1 MNWFANLSLGRKTFV
16 APLVLLVGL
25 AIVAVIAFLGIDRQR
40 EAIHELNEVQIKAFA
55 DMSALNTR
63 LAETQLDVYR
73 LLTVAVNESDQQK
86 VEALTAATRA
96 ALDGVVDATQALD
109 LSRLH
114 DPAIEDLKAQTRADA
129 EAYRTGAFDTID
141 MISIDTATASM
152 FMVGTVDLYQKL
164 REDVAALNEVV
175 DRMREEATASTL
187 EAAGQAIFLFLLI
200 VAVVIVVGLA
210 LNVLIS
216 RMISRPVV
224 QMTASMSALA
234 AGDRDVEIPAADRRD
249 EIGRMAEALAV
260 FRENAIERERLEA
273 QQKQE
278 QAEREARTGRIE
290 QRIAEFDSLMHQ
302 ELAEVTLAAGNLKQ
316 NADQMAQAASA
327 TENRSGS
334 AREAAGQASQN
345 VQSVASATEELSS
358 SINEI
363 GRQVEQST
371 AVAGRATERARTTT
385 ETIGKLEA
393 NAQRIGS
400 VITLIQEIAEQTN
413 LLALNATIEAARAG
427 DAGKGF
433 AVVASEVKNL
443 ASQTAKATEEIA
455 ASIVEI
461 QNNTGTASE
470 AIVGVSEII
479 EEMSQIAA
487 GIAGAVQEQGAATQE
502 IASSVQ
508 LLSQGTAEVS
518 ESIGQVSE
526 NASIS
531 GTAAG
536 QVLDLSSNLARQ
548 SERLNGEIQAFL
560 SEVRAA

>member
-1 MNWFANLSLGRKTFV
+1 MNWFANLSLGRKMFV

-40 EAIHELNEVQIKAFA
+40 DAIHDLNDVQIRAFA
-55 DMSALNTR
+55 EMSALNTR

-96 ALDGVVDATQALD
+96 ALDGVVAATLALD
-109 LSRLH
+109 LTRLD
-114 DPAIEDLKAQTRADA
+114 DPAIEELKTATLADA
-129 EAYRTGAFDTID
+129 EAYRQGAIDTID
-141 MISIDTATASM
+141 MIAIDTATASM
-152 FMVGTVDLYQKL
+152 FMVGTVDLYEKL
-164 REDVAALNEVV
+164 RGDVAALDETV
-175 DRMREEATASTL
+175 DRMRVDATASTL
-187 EAAGQAIFLFLLI
+187 DAAGQAIFLFLLVLAI
-200 VAVVIVVGLA
+200 VIVVGLL
-210 LNVLIS
+210 LNWLIA

-224 QMTASMSALA
+224 QMTGSMSALA
-234 AGDRDVEIPAADRRD
+234 AGDRDVEIPVADRRD

-327 TENRSGS
+327 TEDRSGA

-548 SERLNGEIQAFL
+548 SERLNGEIQSFL

>member
-1 MNWFANLSLGRKTFV
+1 MNWFANLSLGRKMFV

-40 EAIHELNEVQIKAFA
+40 DAIHDLNDVQIRAFA
-55 DMSALNTR
+55 EMSALNTR

-96 ALDGVVDATQALD
+96 ALDGVVAATLALD
-109 LSRLH
+109 LTRLD
-114 DPAIEDLKAQTRADA
+114 DPAIEELKTATLADA
-129 EAYRTGAFDTID
+129 EAYRQGAIDTID
-141 MISIDTATASM
+141 MIAIDTATASM
-152 FMVGTVDLYQKL
+152 FMVGTVDLYEKL
-164 REDVAALNEVV
+164 RGDVAALDETV
-175 DRMREEATASTL
+175 DRMRVDATASTL
-187 EAAGQAIFLFLLI
+187 DAAGQAIFLFLLVLAI
-200 VAVVIVVGLA
+200 VIVVGLL
-210 LNVLIS
+210 LNWLIA

-224 QMTASMSALA
+224 QMTGSMSALA
-234 AGDRDVEIPAADRRD
+234 AGDRDVEIPVADRRD

-260 FRENAIERERLEA
+260 FRENAIERERLGA

-327 TENRSGS
+327 TEDRSGA

-443 ASQTAKATEEIA
+443 ASQTDKATEEIA

-548 SERLNGEIQAFL
+548 SERLNGEIQSFL